1 MGDGSFKLISKV
13 ALDYESLRKNYTL
26 EVQASSQHMI
36 TKATVIVK
44 LQDTNDNKPELKN
57 FTIVVNNYRYI
68 NKRLFHSWQLS

>member
-68 NKRLFHSWQLS
+68 NKSLFHSWQ